1 MKHNNSKT
9 ALIGEFAAII
19 ADEYE
24 RQINLIECDD
34 KSLLEWIS
42 SSIKD
47 KLLTKE
53 PTLTGVDA
61 WMTGYD
67 ILEDTIIY
75 YSSETDRPFGEK
87 EWGDG
92 EEWEEYAFSF
102 LNENENEIFEEAERI
117 INGISNESSN

>member
-1 MKHNNSKT
+1 MKHSNLKKE
-9 ALIGEFAAII
+9 LIGEFAAII

-42 SSIKD
+42 SSIKN

-53 PTLTGVDA
+53 PTMTGVDA

-67 ILEDTIIY
+67 ILEDTITY
-75 YSSETDRPFGEK
+75 YSCETDRPFGEE

-92 EEWEEYAFSF
+92 EEWEESAFSF
-102 LNENENEIFEEAERI
+102 LHENENEIFEEAERI
-117 INGISNESSN
+117 INDINNESSN